1 MATWAKTGLSEK
13 SHKSHELLSFSSL
26 VLFLEFLSLTRNMNA
41 QVRNRC
47 EFSSYLDIKNTKKIF
62 FKRDFVT
69 QTYDF
74 TSRQDSTFS
83 AAVSE
88 WIGE

>member
-1 MATWAKTGLSEK
+1 
-13 SHKSHELLSFSSL
+13 
-26 VLFLEFLSLTRNMNA
+26 MNA

-47 EFSSYLDIKNTKKIF
+47 EFGSYLDIKNAKNIF

-69 QTYDF
+69 QMYDF
-74 TSRQDSTFS
+74 TNRQDSTFS

-88 WIGE
+88 QGMDRRVMTGTPIKSFLKILR

>member
-1 MATWAKTGLSEK
+1 
-13 SHKSHELLSFSSL
+13 
-26 VLFLEFLSLTRNMNA
+26 MNA

-47 EFSSYLDIKNTKKIF
+47 GFSSYLDIKNAKKILFKSPF

-74 TSRQDSTFS
+74 TSRQDSIFS

-88 WIGE
+88 QGMDRRVMTGTPIKSFLKILR

>member
-1 MATWAKTGLSEK
+1 
-13 SHKSHELLSFSSL
+13 
-26 VLFLEFLSLTRNMNA
+26 MNA

-47 EFSSYLDIKNTKKIF
+47 EFSSYLDIKNAKNIF

-88 WIGE
+88 QGMDRRVMTGTPIKSFLKILR